1 MKRDEV
7 IFKALGLLKE
17 ARLALEMWKDVA
29 PAVSLCAD
37 IDKVLAK
44 LAALAPETNQP
55 VGTGY
60 YDLTIR
66 VGVYRDSRGYE
77 TVHYHNN
84 GSNYL
89 GAETKDITGHWQPI
103 TPEK

>member
-44 LAALAPETNQP
+44 LAALAPEPNQP
-55 VGTGY
+55 EGTGRY
-60 YDLTIR
+60 ELTTMVEVNPGNMVSI
-66 VGVYRDSRGYE
+66 GDNDWYSLE
-77 TVHYHNN
+77 
-84 GSNYL
+84 S
-89 GAETKDITGHWQPI
+89 ITGHWRKVEP
-103 TPEK
+103 